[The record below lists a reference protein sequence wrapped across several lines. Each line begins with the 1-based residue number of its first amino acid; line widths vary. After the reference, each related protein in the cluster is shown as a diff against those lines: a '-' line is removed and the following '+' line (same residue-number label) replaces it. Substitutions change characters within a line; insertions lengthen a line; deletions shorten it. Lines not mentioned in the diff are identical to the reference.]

1 MSSWTKPGG
10 TIVVE
15 DVDIPAAVC
24 SPELAAFTRTIEL
37 MSDAMRRR
45 GGDPTLGRRLAVLF
59 HEAGFDEIETD
70 VVQPGTLHGDA
81 KLIQHL
87 TLVNI
92 RTTLLDLGL
101 ATSRRSTNSAPN
113 SQTSWPAPTPMSP
126 PHASSS
132 AGVDVR
138 AVQME

>member
-1 MSSWTKPGG
+1 
-10 TIVVE
+10 
-15 DVDIPAAVC
+15 
-24 SPELAAFTRTIEL
+24 
-37 MSDAMRRR
+37 MRRR

-59 HEAGFDEIETD
+59 HDAGFDEIETD

-92 RTTLLDLGL
+92 RTTLLDLDL
-101 ATSRRSTNSAPN
+101 ATSAEIDQLSAELAAFVARTDTYVTTARVFQCRGRRP
-113 SQTSWPAPTPMSP
+113 
-126 PHASSS
+126 
-132 AGVDVR
+132 